1 VDARTQKRLND
12 SLFMKACRRE
22 PTPRPPLW
30 LMRQAGRYLPEY
42 RKLRAEIDFLQ
53 MCKRPE
59 LAAEVTLMPVR
70 RYSLDAAIIFADIL
84 LVAEPLGVGLNFTKG
99 EGPVI
104 YHPLRGEADIKA
116 LEDVDVADTLAFV
129 FEAVRLTRAAL
140 PPDIPLIGFCG
151 APFTVASY
159 LIQGCG
165 SKHYER
171 TKLLMYEQPQ
181 AWHGLLERLVRI
193 SAAYLNGQIEAGAQA
208 VQIFDSW
215 VGALSPADY
224 RQYVMQHTRALI
236 SAVKSGVPVIHFGTG
251 TSGLLE
257 VMREAGGDVVGID
270 WRIDLERA
278 WARLG
283 DGVGIQ
289 GNLDPV
295 VMLGQPGEIRRQ
307 AHAILAQANG
317 RPGHIFNLG
326 HGILLQTPVENVSA
340 LIDAVHEYAAGA
352 AQPRRAAGP

>member
-1 VDARTQKRLND
+1 
-12 SLFMKACRRE
+12 MKACRRE

-42 RKLRAEIDFLQ
+42 RKLRSEVDFLQ

-70 RYSLDAAIIFADIL
+70 RFSLDAAIIFADIL

-104 YHPLRGEADIKA
+104 YRPVRGTAEIEA
-116 LEDVDVADTLAFV
+116 LESVDVAESLGFV
-129 FEAVRLTRAAL
+129 FEAVRVTRAAL
-140 PPDIPLIGFCG
+140 APDLPLIGFCG

-159 LIQGCG
+159 LVQGCG

-171 TKLLMYEQPQ
+171 TKLLMYEAPA
-181 AWHGLLERLVRI
+181 AWHKLMEKLVRI
-193 SAAYLNGQIEAGAQA
+193 SIDYLNGQIEAGVQA

-224 RQYVMQHTRALI
+224 RKYVLEHSRTLI
-236 SAVKSGVPVIHFGTG
+236 SSIKSGVPVIHFGTG
-251 TSGLLE
+251 TAGLLE
-257 VMREAGGDVVGID
+257 LLREAGGDVIGVD
-270 WRIDLERA
+270 WRIDLGQA
-278 WARLG
+278 WSRLG

-295 VMLGQPGEIRRQ
+295 VLLGGAEEIRRQ
-307 AHAILAQANG
+307 THSILKAVNN

-326 HGILLQTPVENVSA
+326 HGILLQTPVESVAA
-340 LIDAVHEYAAGA
+340 LVDAVHEHAGHV
-352 AQPRRAAGP
+352 